1 MKILHTGDIHLDS
14 PFSGV
19 SPADAENAKRE
30 LRRTFSEMMH
40 YAAENDI
47 DMVLLAGD
55 VFDCSFATPDTAR
68 VMMRELEDVRIPVVI
83 SPGNHD
89 PYTENSIWK
98 KKVFPKNV
106 HIFTKN
112 ELTCFTFE
120 GLGARVYG
128 AAFTDANMKSC
139 PLDGKRA
146 EDDGKINLLC
156 VHGDTTDPFS
166 NKCPMT
172 ASAILA
178 FGADYTAL
186 GHIHNPAAANAALRA
201 KGVAGA
207 YCGCPQGR
215 DFGECGVKGAYVVTV
230 DETGASA
237 EFVPFSGK
245 VYKSITAEL
254 DGAETMEDVIS
265 EVRAAI
271 AGEETDENTLLRVTL
286 KGHASPDLV
295 ILCDE
300 IEKACDSGLYSIEV
314 TDETVPSLSAE
325 ELRED
330 KSIRGEVFRLLS
342 PKLESE
348 DPAVRDEATAAL
360 RYALAALS
368 GRAIE

>member
-30 LRRTFSEMMH
+30 LRRTFSQMMH

-68 VMMRELEDVRIPVVI
+68 VMARELEDVRIPVVI

-98 KKVFPKNV
+98 KKTFPKNV
-106 HIFTKN
+106 HIFTRN

-128 AAFTDANMKSC
+128 AAFTDSNMKNC

-146 EDDGKINLLC
+146 EDDGKINLLL

-166 NKCPMT
+166 NKCPVT
-172 ASAILA
+172 ASAISA

-186 GHIHNPAAANAALRA
+186 GHIHNPAAANAALDA
-201 KGVAGA
+201 KGINAA

-215 DFGECGVKGAYVVTV
+215 DFGECGVKGAYVVTI
-230 DETGASA
+230 DENGVTK
-237 EFVPFSGK
+237 EFVPFSAK
-245 VYKSITAEL
+245 VYRSITVTL
-254 DGAETMEDVIS
+254 DGAESMDDVIS
-265 EVRAAI
+265 EARAVM
-271 AGEETDENTLLRVTL
+271 AGEDLGESTLLRVTL
-286 KGHASPDLV
+286 RGYAAPDLV

-300 IEKACDSGLYSIEV
+300 VEKALGEELYRIEV
-314 TDETVPSLSAE
+314 IDETVPSLSAT

-330 KSIRGEVFRLLS
+330 KSIRGEVYRLLA
-342 PKLESE
+342 PKIEGD
-348 DPAVRDEATAAL
+348 DPAVRDGATDAL
-360 RYALAALS
+360 RYALAALA
-368 GRAIE
+368 GQAIE

>member
-14 PFSGV
+14 PFTGV

-30 LRRTFSEMMH
+30 LRRTFSQMMH

-47 DMVLLAGD
+47 DMVLIAGD

-68 VMMRELEDVRIPVVI
+68 VMARELEDVRIPVVI
-83 SPGNHD
+83 APGNHD

-98 KKVFPKNV
+98 KKAFPKNV
-106 HIFTKN
+106 HIFTKS

-120 GLGARVYG
+120 SLGARVYG
-128 AAFTDANMKSC
+128 AAFTDANMKNC

-146 EDDGKINLLC
+146 EDDGKINLLL

-166 NKCPMT
+166 NKCPVT
-172 ASAILA
+172 ASAISA

-186 GHIHNPAAANAALRA
+186 GHIHNPAAANAALSA
-201 KGVAGA
+201 KGVNAA

-215 DFGECGVKGAYVVTV
+215 DFGECGVKGAYVVTI
-230 DETGASA
+230 DESGVSK

-245 VYKSITAEL
+245 VYTAVTVTL
-254 DGAETMEDVIS
+254 DRAETMEDVIS
-265 EVRAAI
+265 EVRAAVS
-271 AGEETDENTLLRVTL
+271 AESTNESTLLRVIL
-286 KGHASPDLV
+286 KGEVSPDLV

-300 IEKACDSGLYSIEV
+300 AEKACGEGLYRIEV
-314 TDETVPSLSAE
+314 IDETVPFLSAS

-342 PKLESE
+342 PKMESE
-348 DPAVRDEATAAL
+348 DPAVRDEATDAL
-360 RYALAALS
+360 RYALAALA